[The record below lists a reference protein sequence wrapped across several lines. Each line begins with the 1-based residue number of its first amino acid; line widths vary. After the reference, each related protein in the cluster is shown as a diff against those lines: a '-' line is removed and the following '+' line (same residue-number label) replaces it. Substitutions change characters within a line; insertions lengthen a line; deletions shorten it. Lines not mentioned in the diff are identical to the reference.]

1 MSSISNRTS
10 GQPVSHKITVTALLS
25 AIAFILQ
32 YIELPAPLM
41 PPFIKFDFSD
51 LPALLA
57 AFSLGPVYG
66 VVTELIKNL
75 VHLPVSSSAMIGEL
89 SNFILGAAF
98 VFTAGLIYQKDK
110 TRKGAII
117 ASVVGAVVMAVVS
130 LPVNYYIVYPLYG
143 TVLHFE
149 TDAIVAMYQAILPSV
164 KNLWQCLLIFNVP
177 FTLVKGLIDVF
188 ITFLIYKKLSPIL
201 HK

>member
-1 MSSISNRTS
+1 
-10 GQPVSHKITVTALLS
+10 
-25 AIAFILQ
+25 
-32 YIELPAPLM
+32 M
-41 PPFIKFDFSD
+41 PGFIKFDFSD

-75 VHLPVSSSAMIGEL
+75 VHLPVSNSAMIGEL

-98 VFTAGLIYQKDK
+98 VFTAGLIYKKDR
-110 TRKGAII
+110 TRKGALLGSII
-117 ASVVGAVVMAVVS
+117 GAAVMAVVS
-130 LPVNYYIVYPLYG
+130 LPINYYIVYPIYENFMPLENIIG
-143 TVLHFE
+143 
-149 TDAIVAMYQAILPSV
+149 AYQAILPRV
-164 KNLWQCLLIFNVP
+164 KTLWQCLLVFNVP
-177 FTLVKGLIDVF
+177 FTLLKGLVDVL

>member
-1 MSSISNRTS
+1 MTKVSNRST
-10 GQPVSHKITVTALLS
+10 QPLSHKITVTALLS

-32 YIELPAPLM
+32 YIELPVFFM
-41 PPFIKFDFSD
+41 PGFIKFDFSD

-75 VHLPVSSSAMIGEL
+75 IHLPVSNSAMIGEL

-98 VFTAGLIYQKDK
+98 VFTAGLIYKKDR
-110 TRKGAII
+110 TRKGALLGSII
-117 ASVVGAVVMAVVS
+117 GAAVMAVVS
-130 LPVNYYIVYPLYG
+130 LPINYYVVYPIYENFMPLENIIG
-143 TVLHFE
+143 
-149 TDAIVAMYQAILPSV
+149 AYQAILPRV
-164 KNLWQCLLIFNVP
+164 KTLWQCLLVFNVP
-177 FTLVKGLIDVF
+177 FTLLKGLVDVL

>member
-1 MSSISNRTS
+1 MTKVSNRST
-10 GQPVSHKITVTALLS
+10 QPLSHKITVTALLS

-32 YIELPAPLM
+32 YIELPVFFM
-41 PPFIKFDFSD
+41 PGFIKFDFSD

-75 VHLPVSSSAMIGEL
+75 VHLPVSNSAMIGEL

-98 VFTAGLIYQKDK
+98 VFTAGLIYKKDR
-110 TRKGAII
+110 TRKGALLGSII
-117 ASVVGAVVMAVVS
+117 GAAVMAVVS
-130 LPVNYYIVYPLYG
+130 LPINYYVVYPIYENFMPLENIIG
-143 TVLHFE
+143 
-149 TDAIVAMYQAILPSV
+149 AYQAILPRV
-164 KNLWQCLLIFNVP
+164 KTLWQCLLVFNVP
-177 FTLVKGLIDVF
+177 FTLLKGLVDVL

>member
-1 MSSISNRTS
+1 M
-10 GQPVSHKITVTALLS
+10 SHKITVTALLS

-130 LPVNYYIVYPLYG
+130 LPVNYYIIYPLYG

-149 TDAIVAMYQAILPSV
+149 TDAIVAMYQAILPDV

>member
-1 MSSISNRTS
+1 MTKVSNRST
-10 GQPVSHKITVTALLS
+10 QPLSHKITVTALLS

-32 YIELPAPLM
+32 YIELPVFFM
-41 PPFIKFDFSD
+41 PGFIKFDFSD

-75 VHLPVSSSAMIGEL
+75 IHLPVSNSAMIGEL

-98 VFTAGLIYQKDK
+98 VFTAGLIYKKDR
-110 TRKGAII
+110 TRKGALLGSII
-117 ASVVGAVVMAVVS
+117 GAAVMAVVS
-130 LPVNYYIVYPLYG
+130 LPINYYIVYPIYENFMPLENIIG
-143 TVLHFE
+143 
-149 TDAIVAMYQAILPSV
+149 AYQAILPRV
-164 KNLWQCLLIFNVP
+164 KTLWQCLLVFNVP
-177 FTLVKGLIDVF
+177 FTLLKGLVDVL

>member
-1 MSSISNRTS
+1 MTKVSNRS
-10 GQPVSHKITVTALLS
+10 AQPLSHKITVTALLS

-32 YIELPAPLM
+32 YIELPVFFM
-41 PPFIKFDFSD
+41 PGFIKFDFSD

-75 VHLPVSSSAMIGEL
+75 IHLPVSNSAMIGEL

-98 VFTAGLIYQKDK
+98 VFTAGLIYKKDR
-110 TRKGAII
+110 TRKGALLGSII
-117 ASVVGAVVMAVVS
+117 GAAVMAVVS
-130 LPVNYYIVYPLYG
+130 LPINYYVVYPIYENFMPLENIIG
-143 TVLHFE
+143 
-149 TDAIVAMYQAILPSV
+149 AYQAILPRV
-164 KNLWQCLLIFNVP
+164 KTLWQCLLVFNVP
-177 FTLVKGLIDVF
+177 FTLLKGLVDVL

>member
-1 MSSISNRTS
+1 MTKVSNRS
-10 GQPVSHKITVTALLS
+10 AQPLSHKITVTALLS

-32 YIELPAPLM
+32 YIELPVFFM
-41 PPFIKFDFSD
+41 PGFIKFDFSD

-75 VHLPVSSSAMIGEL
+75 VHLPVSNSAMIGEL

-98 VFTAGLIYQKDK
+98 VFTAGLIYKKDR
-110 TRKGAII
+110 TRKGALLGSII
-117 ASVVGAVVMAVVS
+117 GAAVMAVVS
-130 LPVNYYIVYPLYG
+130 LPINYYIVYPIYENFTPLENIIG
-143 TVLHFE
+143 
-149 TDAIVAMYQAILPSV
+149 AYQAILPRV
-164 KNLWQCLLIFNVP
+164 KTLWQCLLVFNVP
-177 FTLVKGLIDVF
+177 FTLLKGLVDVL

>member
-1 MSSISNRTS
+1 MTRANSRT
-10 GQPVSHKITVTALLS
+10 GQPLSHKITVTALLS

-32 YIELPAPLM
+32 YIEIPIPLM

-98 VFTAGLIYQKDK
+98 VFTAGCIYKRKK
-110 TRKGAII
+110 TRKGALMASI
-117 ASVVGAVVMAVVS
+117 AGSVVMAAVS
-130 LPVNYYIVYPLYG
+130 LPVNYFIIYPLYG
-143 TVLHFE
+143 TILHF
-149 TDAIVAMYQAILPSV
+149 TSDAIVAMYQAILPSV
-164 KNLWQCLLIFNVP
+164 RNLWDCLLIFNVP

-188 ITFLIYKKLSPIL
+188 ITFLIYKKLSPVL
-201 HK
+201 HR

>member
-1 MSSISNRTS
+1 MTKVSNRST
-10 GQPVSHKITVTALLS
+10 QPLSHKITVTALLS

-32 YIELPAPLM
+32 YIELPVFFM
-41 PPFIKFDFSD
+41 PGFIKFDFSD

-75 VHLPVSSSAMIGEL
+75 VHLPVSNSAMIGEL

-98 VFTAGLIYQKDK
+98 VFTAGLIYKKDR
-110 TRKGAII
+110 TRKGALLGSII
-117 ASVVGAVVMAVVS
+117 GAAVMAVVS
-130 LPVNYYIVYPLYG
+130 LPINYYIVYPIYENFMPLENIIG
-143 TVLHFE
+143 
-149 TDAIVAMYQAILPSV
+149 AYQAILPRV
-164 KNLWQCLLIFNVP
+164 KTLWQCLLVFNVP
-177 FTLVKGLIDVF
+177 FTLLKGLVDVL
-188 ITFLIYKKLSPIL
+188 ITFLIYKKLSPNL

>member
-1 MSSISNRTS
+1 MTKVSNRS
-10 GQPVSHKITVTALLS
+10 AQPLSHKITVTALLS

-32 YIELPAPLM
+32 YIELPVFFM
-41 PPFIKFDFSD
+41 PGFIKFDFSD

-75 VHLPVSSSAMIGEL
+75 VHLPVSNSAMIGEL

-98 VFTAGLIYQKDK
+98 VFTAGLIYKKDR
-110 TRKGAII
+110 TRKGALLGSII
-117 ASVVGAVVMAVVS
+117 GAAVMAVVS
-130 LPVNYYIVYPLYG
+130 LPINYYVVYPIYENFMPLENIIG
-143 TVLHFE
+143 
-149 TDAIVAMYQAILPSV
+149 AYQAILPRV
-164 KNLWQCLLIFNVP
+164 KTLWQCLLVFNVP
-177 FTLVKGLIDVF
+177 FTLLKGLVDVL

>member
-1 MSSISNRTS
+1 MTKVSNRS
-10 GQPVSHKITVTALLS
+10 AQRLSHKITVTALLS

-32 YIELPAPLM
+32 YIELPVFFM
-41 PPFIKFDFSD
+41 PGFIKFDFSD

-75 VHLPVSSSAMIGEL
+75 VHLPVSNSAMIGEL

-98 VFTAGLIYQKDK
+98 VFTAGLIYKKDR
-110 TRKGAII
+110 TRKGALLGSII
-117 ASVVGAVVMAVVS
+117 GAAVMAVVS
-130 LPVNYYIVYPLYG
+130 LPINYYIVYPIYENFMPLENIIG
-143 TVLHFE
+143 
-149 TDAIVAMYQAILPSV
+149 AYQAILPRV
-164 KNLWQCLLIFNVP
+164 KTLWQCLLVFNVP
-177 FTLVKGLIDVF
+177 FTLLKGLVDVL

>member
-1 MSSISNRTS
+1 MTKVSNRS
-10 GQPVSHKITVTALLS
+10 AQPLSHKITVTALLS

-32 YIELPAPLM
+32 YIELPVFFM
-41 PPFIKFDFSD
+41 PGFIKFDFSD

-75 VHLPVSSSAMIGEL
+75 VHLPVSNSAMIGEL

-98 VFTAGLIYQKDK
+98 VFTAGLIYKKDR
-110 TRKGAII
+110 TRKGALLGSII
-117 ASVVGAVVMAVVS
+117 GAAVMAVVS
-130 LPVNYYIVYPLYG
+130 LPINYYVVYPIYENFMPLENIIG
-143 TVLHFE
+143 
-149 TDAIVAMYQAILPSV
+149 AYQAILPRV
-164 KNLWQCLLIFNVP
+164 KTLWQCLLVFNVP
-177 FTLVKGLIDVF
+177 FTLLKSLVDVL

>member
-1 MSSISNRTS
+1 MTRAKARA
-10 GQPVSHKITVTALLS
+10 GQPMSHKITVTALLS
-25 AIAFILQ
+25 AISFVLQ

-57 AFSLGPVYG
+57 AFGLGPVYG
-66 VVTELIKNL
+66 VVVELIKNL
-75 VHLPVSSSAMIGEL
+75 VHLPVSNSMMIGEI
-89 SNFILGAAF
+89 SNFVLGSAF
-98 VFTAGLIYQKDK
+98 VFTAGLIYQRDK

-130 LPVNYYIVYPLYG
+130 LPVNYYVVYPIYEKFMSLDKIIAAYQL
-143 TVLHFE
+143 VL
-149 TDAIVAMYQAILPSV
+149 PRV
-164 KNLWQCLLIFNVP
+164 KTLWECLLIFNVP
-177 FTLVKGLIDVF
+177 FTLIKGLIDVLA
-188 ITFLIYKKLSPIL
+188 TFLIYKKLSPIL

>member
-1 MSSISNRTS
+1 MTKVSNRS
-10 GQPVSHKITVTALLS
+10 AQPLSHKITVTALLS

-32 YIELPAPLM
+32 YIELPVFFM
-41 PPFIKFDFSD
+41 PGFIKFDFSD

-75 VHLPVSSSAMIGEL
+75 IHLPVSNSAMIGEL

-98 VFTAGLIYQKDK
+98 VFTAGLIYKKDR
-110 TRKGAII
+110 TRKGALLGSII
-117 ASVVGAVVMAVVS
+117 GAAVMAVVS
-130 LPVNYYIVYPLYG
+130 LPINYYIVYPIYENFMPLENIIG
-143 TVLHFE
+143 
-149 TDAIVAMYQAILPSV
+149 AYQAILPRV
-164 KNLWQCLLIFNVP
+164 KTLWQCLLVFNVP
-177 FTLVKGLIDVF
+177 FTLLKGLVDVL

>member
-1 MSSISNRTS
+1 MTKVSNRS
-10 GQPVSHKITVTALLS
+10 AQPLSHKITVTALLS

-32 YIELPAPLM
+32 YIELPVFFM
-41 PPFIKFDFSD
+41 PGFIKFDFSD

-75 VHLPVSSSAMIGEL
+75 VHLPVSKSAMIGEL

-98 VFTAGLIYQKDK
+98 VFTAGLIYKKDR
-110 TRKGAII
+110 TRKGALLGSII
-117 ASVVGAVVMAVVS
+117 GAAVMAVVS
-130 LPVNYYIVYPLYG
+130 LPINYYIVYPIYENFMPLENIIG
-143 TVLHFE
+143 
-149 TDAIVAMYQAILPSV
+149 AYQAILPRV
-164 KNLWQCLLIFNVP
+164 KTLWQCLLVFNVP
-177 FTLVKGLIDVF
+177 FTLLKGLVDVL

>member
-1 MSSISNRTS
+1 MTRAKNRS
-10 GQPVSHKITVTALLS
+10 GQPMSHKITVAALLS
-25 AIAFILQ
+25 AIAFVLQ

-57 AFSLGPVYG
+57 AFGLGPVYG
-66 VVTELIKNL
+66 VAVELIKNL
-75 VHLPVSSSAMIGEL
+75 LHLPVSNSMMIGEI

-98 VFTAGLIYQKDK
+98 VFTSGLIYQRDK

-117 ASVVGAVVMAVVS
+117 ASVVGAVVMAVAS
-130 LPVNYYIVYPLYG
+130 LPVNYYIVYPIYEKFMSLDKIIAAYQI
-143 TVLHFE
+143 VL
-149 TDAIVAMYQAILPSV
+149 PRV
-164 KNLWQCLLIFNVP
+164 KTLWECLLIFNVP
-177 FTLVKGLIDVF
+177 FTLVKGLLDVL

>member
-1 MSSISNRTS
+1 MSRISNRST
-10 GQPVSHKITVTALLS
+10 QPVSHKITVTALLS

-98 VFTAGLIYQKDK
+98 VFTAGLIYKKDK

-117 ASVVGAVVMAVVS
+117 ASITGSVVMAVVC
-130 LPVNYYIVYPLYG
+130 LPVNYYLIYPLYG
-143 TVLHFE
+143 SVLNFS
-149 TDAIVAMYQAILPSV
+149 TDAIVSMYQVILPSV
-164 KNLWQCLLIFNVP
+164 KDLWQCLLIFNFP
-177 FTLVKGLIDVF
+177 FTLVKGLIDVL

>member
-1 MSSISNRTS
+1 MNSTKSRA
-10 GQPVSHKITVTALLS
+10 GQPLSHKITVAALLS

-32 YIELPAPLM
+32 YIEIPIPLM

-89 SNFILGAAF
+89 LNFILGAAF
-98 VFTAGLIYQKDK
+98 VFTAGLIYKNDK
-110 TRKGAII
+110 TRRGAIL
-117 ASVVGAVVMAVVS
+117 ASVIGAVVMAAKKS
-130 LPVNYYIVYPLYG
+130 LP
-143 TVLHFE
+143 
-149 TDAIVAMYQAILPSV
+149 
-164 KNLWQCLLIFNVP
+164 K
-177 FTLVKGLIDVF
+177 
-188 ITFLIYKKLSPIL
+188 
-201 HK
+201 

>member
-1 MSSISNRTS
+1 MTRAQNHS
-10 GQPVSHKITVTALLS
+10 GQPMSHKITVAALLS
-25 AIAFILQ
+25 AIAFVLQ

-66 VVTELIKNL
+66 VVVELIKNL
-75 VHLPVSSSAMIGEL
+75 MHLPVSNSMMIGEI

-98 VFTAGLIYQKDK
+98 VFTAGLIYRRDK

-130 LPVNYYIVYPLYG
+130 LPVNYYVVYPIYEK
-143 TVLHFE
+143 FMSM
-149 TDAIVAMYQAILPSV
+149 DKIIAAYQIILPRV
-164 KNLWQCLLIFNVP
+164 KTLWECLLVFNVP
-177 FTLVKGLIDVF
+177 FTLIKGLLDVL

>member
-1 MSSISNRTS
+1 MTRAKNRS
-10 GQPVSHKITVTALLS
+10 GQPMSHKITVAALLS
-25 AIAFILQ
+25 AIAFVLQ

-57 AFSLGPVYG
+57 AFGLGPVYG
-66 VVTELIKNL
+66 VAVELIKNL
-75 VHLPVSSSAMIGEL
+75 LHLPVSNSMMIGEI

-98 VFTAGLIYQKDK
+98 VFTSGLIYQRDK

-117 ASVVGAVVMAVVS
+117 ASVVGAVVMAVAS
-130 LPVNYYIVYPLYG
+130 LPVNYYIVYPIYEKFMSLDKIIAAYQL
-143 TVLHFE
+143 VL
-149 TDAIVAMYQAILPSV
+149 PRV
-164 KNLWQCLLIFNVP
+164 KTLWECLLIFNVP
-177 FTLVKGLIDVF
+177 FTLVKGLLDVL

>member
-1 MSSISNRTS
+1 MTKVSNRS
-10 GQPVSHKITVTALLS
+10 AQPLSHKITVTALLS

-32 YIELPAPLM
+32 YIELPVFFM
-41 PPFIKFDFSD
+41 PGFIKFDFSD

-75 VHLPVSSSAMIGEL
+75 VHLPVSNSAMIGEL

-98 VFTAGLIYQKDK
+98 VFTAGLIYKKDR
-110 TRKGAII
+110 TRKGALLGSII
-117 ASVVGAVVMAVVS
+117 GAAVMAVVS
-130 LPVNYYIVYPLYG
+130 LPINYYIVYPIYENFMPLENIIG
-143 TVLHFE
+143 
-149 TDAIVAMYQAILPSV
+149 AYQAILPRV
-164 KNLWQCLLIFNVP
+164 KTLWQCLLVFNVP
-177 FTLVKGLIDVF
+177 FTLLKGLVDVL

>member
-1 MSSISNRTS
+1 MTKVSNRST
-10 GQPVSHKITVTALLS
+10 QPLSHKITVTALLS

-32 YIELPAPLM
+32 YIELPVFFM
-41 PPFIKFDFSD
+41 PGFIKFDFSD

-75 VHLPVSSSAMIGEL
+75 VHLPVSNSAMIGEL

-98 VFTAGLIYQKDK
+98 VFTAGLIYKKDR
-110 TRKGAII
+110 TRKGALLGSII
-117 ASVVGAVVMAVVS
+117 GAAVMAVVS
-130 LPVNYYIVYPLYG
+130 LPINYYIVYPIYENFMPLENIIG
-143 TVLHFE
+143 
-149 TDAIVAMYQAILPSV
+149 AYQAILPRV
-164 KNLWQCLLIFNVP
+164 KTLWQCLLVFNVP
-177 FTLVKGLIDVF
+177 FTLLKGLVDVL